1 MDVAGV
7 GAAPERA
14 DVVKCAK
21 AAGLPVAVAAQAID
35 ELLEIATPK
44 LLLELVKM
52 LPLRTET
59 VKTVHR
65 AMQLNYARLAP

>member
-1 MDVAGV
+1 M
-7 GAAPERA
+7 
-14 DVVKCAK
+14 
-21 AAGLPVAVAAQAID
+21 AVAEQAID
-35 ELLEIATPK
+35 ELLDSTTPE
-44 LLLELVKM
+44 LLLEQAKT

>member
-1 MDVAGV
+1 MQA
-7 GAAPERA
+7 
-14 DVVKCAK
+14 AK
-21 AAGLPVAVAAQAID
+21 AAGLPVAVAEQAID
-35 ELLEIATPK
+35 ELLDSTTPE
-44 LLLELVKM
+44 LLLEQAKT

>member
-7 GAAPERA
+7 GASPERA
-14 DVVKCAK
+14 HVVKCAK
-21 AAGLPVAVAAQAID
+21 AAGLPVAVAEQAID
-35 ELLEIATPK
+35 ELLDSATPEV
-44 LLLELVKM
+44 LLELSKT